1 MSSTLCDLGVAA
13 RVVQNG
19 AIFLV
24 KEAKGAHQHL
34 WGLPKGSVD
43 SGEHPESAVI
53 RELQEETGASGT
65 IIGLAAVRSTL
76 YKGAP
81 AIFLCFDV
89 MVNSQTTSMANDE
102 ISESGWFS
110 LDELKTLDWVSETM
124 HNLAIGALSGS
135 RMSLQSST
143 PLSKPD
149 GSYFVYS
156 VNKYSENFA

>member
-1 MSSTLCDLGVAA
+1 MGSTICDLGVAA

-19 AIFLV
+19 EILLV
-24 KEAKGAHQHL
+24 KEARGPHQNL

-43 SGEHPESAVI
+43 SGEHPESAAI
-53 RELQEETGASGT
+53 RELQEETGADGT
-65 IIGLAAVRSTL
+65 IIGLAALRSTL

-81 AIFLCFDV
+81 AIFLCFDL
-89 MVNSQTTSMANDE
+89 MVNSQTPSATNDE

-110 LDELKTLDWVSETM
+110 LDELKTLDWISDTM

-156 VNKYSENFA
+156 VNKYSENVA